1 MEGCLQWLHLL
12 LLYSLFSCLEAACV
26 LDPDNELDIV
36 ALHHTYLPWIQHQLD
51 IFKETWSQHKLRSCG
66 SRSPLEMWIMGFL
79 AGNQGEPAARSGISP
94 AAPQR
99 TQEAISAMGFDPNF
113 FANVN
118 AVEVPELNV
127 SIDEGIQEILQDQL
141 NPSNYPV
148 SECDELYLSV
158 RMFLHE
164 ALTPSA

>member
-1 MEGCLQWLHLL
+1 M
-12 LLYSLFSCLEAACV
+12 
-26 LDPDNELDIV
+26 DPDNELDIV

-51 IFKETWSQHKLRSCG
+51 IFKDTWSQHKLRSCG
-66 SRSPLEMWIMGFL
+66 SRSTLQLWIKGFL
-79 AGNQGEPAARSGISP
+79 AGNLGEPAARSGISP

-99 TQEAISAMGFDPNF
+99 AQEAISAMGFDPDF

-127 SIDEGIQEILQDQL
+127 SINEDIQEILQEQL

-148 SECDELYLSV
+148 SKCDELYLSV
-158 RMFLHE
+158 RMFL
-164 ALTPSA
+164 LGSP